1 MTVTHTNVPNE
12 RKKNMNYYIGE
23 PGSTGRYFDDF
34 DDFVSALRDLADTY
48 KTEGNETFEVEVIR
62 D

>member
-1 MTVTHTNVPNE
+1 
-12 RKKNMNYYIGE
+12 MNYYIAE

-34 DDFVSALRDLADTY
+34 NDFVSALRDLANTHET
-48 KTEGNETFEVEVIR
+48 KGEETFEVEVIR

>member
-1 MTVTHTNVPNE
+1 
-12 RKKNMNYYIGE
+12 MNYYISE

-48 KTEGNETFEVEVIR
+48 ETAGDETFEVEVIR

>member
-1 MTVTHTNVPNE
+1 
-12 RKKNMNYYIGE
+12 MNYYIGE

-34 DDFVSALRDLADTY
+34 VSALRDLADTY
-48 KTEGNETFEVEVIR
+48 ETEGNETFEVEVIR

>member
-1 MTVTHTNVPNE
+1 MTVTDTNVPNE
-12 RKKNMNYYIGE
+12 RKNMNYYIGE

-34 DDFVSALRDLADTY
+34 DDFVSALRDLAKTHE
-48 KTEGNETFEVEVIR
+48 TEGEETFEVEVIR

>member
-1 MTVTHTNVPNE
+1 
-12 RKKNMNYYIGE
+12 MNYYISE

-34 DDFVSALRDLADTY
+34 DNFVSALRDLADTY
-48 KTEGNETFEVEVIR
+48 KIEGDETFEVEVIR

>member
-1 MTVTHTNVPNE
+1 
-12 RKKNMNYYIGE
+12 MNYYIGE
-23 PGSTGRYFDDF
+23 SGSTGRYFDDF

-48 KTEGNETFEVEVIR
+48 EIEGDKTFEVEVIR

>member
-1 MTVTHTNVPNE
+1 
-12 RKKNMNYYIGE
+12 MNYYVGE

-34 DDFVSALRDLADTY
+34 DDFVSALRDLANTHEIED
-48 KTEGNETFEVEVIR
+48 EETFEVEVIR

>member
-1 MTVTHTNVPNE
+1 
-12 RKKNMNYYIGE
+12 MNYYIGE

-34 DDFVSALRDLADTY
+34 DNFVSALRDLADTY

>member
-1 MTVTHTNVPNE
+1 
-12 RKKNMNYYIGE
+12 MNYYVDE

-34 DDFVSALRDLADTY
+34 DDFVSALRDLANAHE
-48 KTEGNETFEVEVIR
+48 TEGEETFEVEVIQ

>member
-1 MTVTHTNVPNE
+1 
-12 RKKNMNYYIGE
+12 MNYYISE

-34 DDFVSALRDLADTY
+34 DSFVSALRDLADAC
-48 KTEGNETFEVEVIR
+48 EAEDEETFEVEVVR

>member
-1 MTVTHTNVPNE
+1 
-12 RKKNMNYYIGE
+12 MNYYVGE

-34 DDFVSALRDLADTY
+34 DDFVSALRDLANTNE
-48 KTEGNETFEVEVIR
+48 TEGEETFEVEVIR

>member
-1 MTVTHTNVPNE
+1 
-12 RKKNMNYYIGE
+12 MNYYIGE

-34 DDFVSALRDLADTY
+34 DNFVSALRDLADTY
-48 KTEGNETFEVEVIR
+48 KTEDNEIFEVEVIR

>member
-1 MTVTHTNVPNE
+1 
-12 RKKNMNYYIGE
+12 MNYYVGE

-34 DDFVSALRDLADTY
+34 DDFVSALRDLANTHE
-48 KTEGNETFEVEVIR
+48 TEGEKTFEVEVIQ

>member
-1 MTVTHTNVPNE
+1 
-12 RKKNMNYYIGE
+12 MNYYVGE

-34 DDFVSALRDLADTY
+34 DDFVSALRDLANTHE
-48 KTEGNETFEVEVIR
+48 TEGEATFEVEVIQ

>member
-1 MTVTHTNVPNE
+1 
-12 RKKNMNYYIGE
+12 MNYYIGE
-23 PGSTGRYFDDF
+23 PGSAGRYFDNF

-48 KTEGNETFEVEVIR
+48 ETEGNETFEVEAIR

>member
-1 MTVTHTNVPNE
+1 
-12 RKKNMNYYIGE
+12 MNYYIGE

-34 DDFVSALRDLADTY
+34 NDFVSALRDLANTHE
-48 KTEGNETFEVEVIR
+48 TEGGETFEVEVIR

>member
-1 MTVTHTNVPNE
+1 
-12 RKKNMNYYIGE
+12 MNYYIGE

-34 DDFVSALRDLADTY
+34 DELVSALRDLAKTHE
-48 KTEGNETFEVEVIR
+48 TEGNETFEVEVIR

>member
-1 MTVTHTNVPNE
+1 
-12 RKKNMNYYIGE
+12 MNYYIGE
-23 PGSTGRYFDDF
+23 PGSTGRYFDNF

-48 KTEGNETFEVEVIR
+48 KIEGNETFEVEVIR

>member
-1 MTVTHTNVPNE
+1 
-12 RKKNMNYYIGE
+12 MNYYIGE

-34 DDFVSALRDLADTY
+34 DSFVSALRDLADTY
-48 KTEGNETFEVEVIR
+48 EAEGEKTFEVEAVR

>member
-1 MTVTHTNVPNE
+1 
-12 RKKNMNYYIGE
+12 MNYYIGE

-34 DDFVSALRDLADTY
+34 DDFVSALRDLANTH
-48 KTEGNETFEVEVIR
+48 KTEDKETFEVEVIQ